1 MKAVRVISRS
11 TLAVSL
17 ACGLMLAA
25 GGALATDP
33 PKDRMYD
40 AAAKES
46 DQPVSDTWIT
56 TKVKADMM
64 ANKDVSASNI
74 SVETVNGVVKLS
86 GRVDTKAQ
94 EDKAVALT
102 KGIKGVKKV
111 DTTGLTVAGR

>member
-1 MKAVRVISRS
+1 MKAVSAISRS
-11 TLAVSL
+11 ALAVSL

-25 GGALATDP
+25 GGALAADP
-33 PKDRMYD
+33 PKDRMHN

-64 ANKDVSASNI
+64 ADKDVSASDI
-74 SVETVNGVVKLS
+74 TVETVNGVVKLS
-86 GRVDTKAQ
+86 GHVDTKAQ

-111 DTTGLTVAGR
+111 DSTGLTLTGR